1 MGLSIRSIKIS
12 TRVNELAIKSDDT
25 KSPDTLSFFAEE
37 VDSLIERA
45 SEVVN
50 TQFNGKYLL
59 SGTAEQS
66 PAFTFERDEDG
77 RITGAI
83 YEGNGRIRSV
93 ESSPGT
99 WCQPNGLEPMTAL
112 QMNLGLFRMLIWKLI
127 FQRLDRFQR
136 SFNQWRNR
144 HDS

>member
-25 KSPDTLSFFAEE
+25 QSPETLSFFAEE
-37 VDSLIERA
+37 VNSLIERA
-45 SEVVN
+45 SELVN

-59 SGTAEQS
+59 AGTAEQS

-83 YEGNGRIRSV
+83 YEGNGTSV
-93 ESSPGT
+93 VWNPHLEIK
-99 WCQPNGLEPMTAL
+99 CQLNGLVPMTAL
-112 QMNLGLFRMLIWKLI
+112 QMNLDSFRTLIWKLI
-127 FQRLDRFQR
+127 F
-136 SFNQWRNR
+136 SET
-144 HDS
+144 

>member
-1 MGLSIRSIKIS
+1 MNHGLIESLNQIS

-25 KSPDTLSFFAEE
+25 QSPETLSFFAEE

-59 SGTAEQS
+59 AGTAEQS
-66 PAFTFERDEDG
+66 PAFSFERDEDG
-77 RITGAI
+77 RIIGAI

-93 ESSPGT
+93 ESFLEIKVSAQWIGANDGT
-99 WCQPNGLEPMTAL
+99 I
-112 QMNLGLFRMLIWKLI
+112 R
-127 FQRLDRFQR
+127 
-136 SFNQWRNR
+136 
-144 HDS
+144 